1 MKGTDKKIS
10 MITAYDYTMAKI
22 VDESGVNTILV
33 GDSLGNTILGYEDT
47 ISVTV
52 DDMIHHSAAVA
63 RGAKNALVITDMPF
77 MSYQTSVYDAVVNAG
92 RIMKEGRAGA
102 VKLEGG
108 QDMCPQISAIVKA
121 SIPVCAHLGLTPQ
134 SINAFGGFK
143 VQGKTEAAAK
153 KLIEDAKAV
162 EEAGAFMLVMECVP
176 EKLAK
181 IVTETVSIPTIG
193 IGAGRYCDG
202 QVLVNQ
208 DMFGMYSDFVPKF
221 VKQFANVGD
230 VMRGAVKAYID
241 EINAEVILKEKTIMV
256 ILKKIDEVRAQV
268 KEWKKQGLTVGL
280 VPTMG
285 YLHEGHQSLIKKSV
299 EQNDRTVVSVFVN
312 PIQFGPNEDLES
324 YPRDLEADA
333 KLCESTGAD
342 IIFNPEPEEMY
353 ADGFVSFINMTGL
366 PNALCG
372 LTRPIH
378 FKGVC
383 TVVGKLFNIVT
394 PDRAYFGQKDAQQ
407 LAIIM
412 RMVKDLN
419 FDIEIVGCPII
430 READGLA
437 KSSRNIY
444 LTPEERKAAVV
455 LSKAV
460 KLGQDMIADGE
471 RDAAKIVGEM
481 KKLISAEPLAT
492 IDYVEMVNMDTMQSI
507 EKAEGHVL
515 CAMAVKFG
523 KARLIDNFIAEL

>member
-1 MKGTDKKIS
+1 
-10 MITAYDYTMAKI
+10 
-22 VDESGVNTILV
+22 
-33 GDSLGNTILGYEDT
+33 
-47 ISVTV
+47 
-52 DDMIHHSAAVA
+52 
-63 RGAKNALVITDMPF
+63 
-77 MSYQTSVYDAVVNAG
+77 
-92 RIMKEGRAGA
+92 
-102 VKLEGG
+102 
-108 QDMCPQISAIVKA
+108 
-121 SIPVCAHLGLTPQ
+121 
-134 SINAFGGFK
+134 
-143 VQGKTEAAAK
+143 
-153 KLIEDAKAV
+153 
-162 EEAGAFMLVMECVP
+162 
-176 EKLAK
+176 
-181 IVTETVSIPTIG
+181 
-193 IGAGRYCDG
+193 
-202 QVLVNQ
+202 
-208 DMFGMYSDFVPKF
+208 
-221 VKQFANVGD
+221 
-230 VMRGAVKAYID
+230 
-241 EINAEVILKEKTIMV
+241 MV

-285 YLHEGHQSLIKKSV
+285 YLHEGHQSLIKKAV

>member
-1 MKGTDKKIS
+1 
-10 MITAYDYTMAKI
+10 
-22 VDESGVNTILV
+22 
-33 GDSLGNTILGYEDT
+33 
-47 ISVTV
+47 
-52 DDMIHHSAAVA
+52 
-63 RGAKNALVITDMPF
+63 
-77 MSYQTSVYDAVVNAG
+77 
-92 RIMKEGRAGA
+92 
-102 VKLEGG
+102 
-108 QDMCPQISAIVKA
+108 
-121 SIPVCAHLGLTPQ
+121 
-134 SINAFGGFK
+134 
-143 VQGKTEAAAK
+143 
-153 KLIEDAKAV
+153 
-162 EEAGAFMLVMECVP
+162 
-176 EKLAK
+176 
-181 IVTETVSIPTIG
+181 
-193 IGAGRYCDG
+193 
-202 QVLVNQ
+202 
-208 DMFGMYSDFVPKF
+208 
-221 VKQFANVGD
+221 
-230 VMRGAVKAYID
+230 
-241 EINAEVILKEKTIMV
+241 MV

-285 YLHEGHQSLIKKSV
+285 YLHEGHKSLIERAAK
-299 EQNDRTVVSVFVN
+299 ENDRVVVSDFVN
-312 PIQFGPNEDLES
+312 PTQFGPNEDLES

>member
-1 MKGTDKKIS
+1 
-10 MITAYDYTMAKI
+10 
-22 VDESGVNTILV
+22 
-33 GDSLGNTILGYEDT
+33 
-47 ISVTV
+47 
-52 DDMIHHSAAVA
+52 
-63 RGAKNALVITDMPF
+63 
-77 MSYQTSVYDAVVNAG
+77 
-92 RIMKEGRAGA
+92 
-102 VKLEGG
+102 
-108 QDMCPQISAIVKA
+108 
-121 SIPVCAHLGLTPQ
+121 
-134 SINAFGGFK
+134 
-143 VQGKTEAAAK
+143 
-153 KLIEDAKAV
+153 
-162 EEAGAFMLVMECVP
+162 
-176 EKLAK
+176 
-181 IVTETVSIPTIG
+181 
-193 IGAGRYCDG
+193 
-202 QVLVNQ
+202 
-208 DMFGMYSDFVPKF
+208 
-221 VKQFANVGD
+221 
-230 VMRGAVKAYID
+230 
-241 EINAEVILKEKTIMV
+241 MV

-437 KSSRNIY
+437 KSSRNTY
-444 LTPEERKAAVV
+444 LSADERQAALV
-455 LSKAV
+455 LSRSLKIGKQLVDAGEKSAKAV
-460 KLGQDMIADGE
+460 K
-471 RDAAKIVGEM
+471 DAITAEINK
-481 KKLISAEPLAT
+481 EPLAK
-492 IDYVEMVNMDTMQSI
+492 IDYVDVVDFDTI
-507 EKAEGHVL
+507 TPVDEIKGTTLVAI
-515 CAMAVKFG
+515 AVYIG
-523 KARLIDNFIAEL
+523 KTRLIDNFIA